1 MNLGHRPSDT
11 LLGLLVVGIALALL
25 VALVFTQGWNERR
38 FDVFLVTESADE
50 LDPGTKV
57 LLEGLEVGRITRVVP
72 RADEQAQTMLFVATL
87 RIRSRFPDGTALELP
102 LGTRAEI
109 TSKALGGAEVTL
121 RLPAH
126 WAGNVE
132 EGDTLRATRR
142 PPPLDVMAAV
152 ADTLAAQMRLV
163 LGDSRLLLGRL
174 NTTVDHADH
183 ELVTTGP
190 AVRATLAD
198 LHSALDQTNRTLAS
212 MSDVLAREGERL
224 GPLHDSMAVTLG
236 QARATMVRL
245 DTLAAVGTDIA
256 NENRADVHTALIEI
270 RHISLMM
277 DYYLDQLGRKPVRMF
292 TGIKPYPGDSGA
304 GTTGAATK

>member
-1 MNLGHRPSDT
+1 MNLGHRSSDT
-11 LLGLLVVGIALALL
+11 LLGLLVVGTALALL
-25 VALVFTQGWNERR
+25 VALVFTQGWNERP
-38 FDVFLVTESADE
+38 FNVVLITESAQE

-57 LLEGLEVGRITRVVP
+57 LLEGLEVGRVSRVVP
-72 RADEQAQTMLFVATL
+72 RPDERDQTMRFIATL
-87 RIRSRFPDGTALELP
+87 RLRSRFPDGTALELP

-109 TSKALGGAEVTL
+109 ASKPLGGAVVTL

-126 WAGNVE
+126 WAGNVQ

-142 PPPLDVMAAV
+142 PPALDVMAGV

-163 LGDSRLLLGRL
+163 LGDTRVLLGRL

-198 LHSALDQTNRTLAS
+198 LHSALDETNRALAS
-212 MSDVLAREGERL
+212 VSEVLAREGDRM
-224 GPLHDSMAVTLG
+224 GPLHDSLAVTLG

-245 DTLAAVGTDIA
+245 DTLAAVGSAIA
-256 NENRADVHTALIEI
+256 TENRADVHTSLMEI

-292 TGIKPYPGDSGA
+292 TGIKPYPGDSGVP
-304 GTTGAATK
+304 GK

>member
-1 MNLGHRPSDT
+1 MNLGHRSSDI
-11 LLGLLVVGIALALL
+11 LLGMLVVGTALAL
-25 VALVFTQGWNERR
+25 VIGLVFTQGWNERR
-38 FDVFLVTESADE
+38 FDVILVTESAQE
-50 LDPGTKV
+50 LAPGTKV
-57 LLEGLEVGRITRVVP
+57 LLEGLEIGRVSRVVP
-72 RADEQAQTMLFVATL
+72 QADTQEQTMRFIATL
-87 RIRSRFPDGTALELP
+87 RLRSRFPDGTALELP

-109 TSKALGGAEVTL
+109 TSKPLGGAEVTL
-121 RLPAH
+121 RLPTH
-126 WAGNVE
+126 WVGTVQ

-152 ADTLAAQMRLV
+152 ADSLAGQMRLV

-190 AVRATLAD
+190 AVRSTLTD
-198 LHSALDQTNRTLAS
+198 LHTALDQTNRTLAS
-212 MSDVLAREGERL
+212 MSEVLAREGDRL
-224 GPLHDSMAVTLG
+224 GPLHDSMAVALG

-245 DTLAAVGTDIA
+245 DTLAAVGTA
-256 NENRADVHTALIEI
+256 MARENSADVHTSLMEI

-292 TGIKPYPGDSGA
+292 TGIKPFPGDSGV
-304 GTTGAATK
+304 ATK